1 MTTKGVITAAIGFTC
16 LILATPAPA
25 ALHGRDLDN
34 DPATFEAWY
43 DDVLDITWL
52 ADANF
57 ARTSGRDTDGMMDWP
72 TATTWV
78 GNLDYFGITGWR
90 LPAVA
95 PLDASSYDHT
105 FSNNGTTDVGF
116 GIRGTHSELAHL
128 YYVTLGNKGLCKP
141 DDADPGTC
149 VVQTGWGLKN
159 SGPFVNVGA
168 IAGHWTG
175 SESMCPCGSLKT
187 WLIDMT
193 TGRQSQLPGSNLQGA
208 WPVRDGDLAP
218 TTGGLA
224 SLTLKTSVVAGCKS
238 VTGTVRLSGVAPA
251 EGVVVQLADTL
262 ASASTPATVKI
273 LAGASSRT
281 FTVKSAPVVSA
292 ESGSISATLGSTTL
306 TQDLTVTPM
315 GPYSVTLSP
324 TSVAGSNP
332 VAGTIKLVCSAGPG
346 PITVELG
353 SSNAPVASPV
363 TQTVF
368 VPQGLKSATFDLVT
382 TPVPAKTAVTITAT
396 ANGSSRTKTLTVTAM
411 AAVSPTTLRF
421 GSHVLDTTS
430 PVLAATL
437 VNRGTMPFAVTG
449 ITLGGTG
456 AKHFSQ
462 SNDCPAN
469 LDAGASCAIEVSFT
483 PTTSGNKSAK
493 LYVAT
498 SATGTPIGVALYGKG
513 VLPP

>member
-1 MTTKGVITAAIGFTC
+1 MRTTGTIAASAGCAF
-16 LILATPAPA
+16 LMLAIPAQA

-57 ARTSGRDTDGMMDWP
+57 ARTSGRDADGMMDWRAA
-72 TATTWV
+72 TAWV
-78 GNLDYFGITGWR
+78 ENLDYFGITGWR
-90 LPAVA
+90 LPAGA
-95 PLDASSYDHT
+95 PLNGSAYDHA

-141 DDADPGTC
+141 DDTDPGSC

-159 SGPFVNVGA
+159 AGPFINVGA

-175 SESMCPCGSLKT
+175 SESMCPCDSLKT

-193 TGRQSQLPGSNLQGA
+193 TGRQGQLLGSNLQGA

-218 TTGGLA
+218 TGELA

-262 ASASTPATVKI
+262 TSASTPATVKI
-273 LAGASSRT
+273 LAGKSSRT
-281 FTVKSAPVVSA
+281 FTIKTVSVADA
-292 ESGSISATLGSTTL
+292 ESGSVSATFGSISL
-306 TQDLTVTPM
+306 NHDLTVRPM
-315 GPYSVTLSP
+315 GLYSMTLSP

-332 VAGTIKLVCSAGPG
+332 VAGTVKLVCSAGPG
-346 PITVELG
+346 PVTVELG
-353 SSNAPVASPV
+353 SSNAPVAIPV
-363 TQTVF
+363 TQTVV

-382 TPVPAKTAVTITAT
+382 TPVPAKISVTITAV
-396 ANGSSRTKTLTVTAM
+396 ANGSSKSKTLTVTSM

-421 GSHVLDTTS
+421 GSNVLDTSS

-456 AKHFSQ
+456 AKYFAQ

-469 LDAGASCAIEVSFT
+469 LEAGASCTIGVTFT
-483 PTTSGNKSAK
+483 PMATGNKSAK

-498 SATGTPIGVALYGKG
+498 SATGTPIGVSLYGTG

>member
-1 MTTKGVITAAIGFTC
+1 MRTTGVITAAAGFTC

-34 DPATFEAWY
+34 DPATFEAYY

-57 ARTSGRDTDGMMDWP
+57 ARTSGHDADGSMDWP
-72 TATTWV
+72 AATAWV
-78 GNLDYFGITGWR
+78 ESLDYFGVTGWR
-90 LPAVA
+90 LPALA
-95 PLDASSYDHT
+95 PLDGATYVHT

-116 GIRGTHSELAHL
+116 GTRGTHSELAHL

-141 DDADPGTC
+141 DDADPGSC

-159 SGPFVNVGA
+159 TGPFVNVGA

-193 TGRQSQLPGSNLQGA
+193 TGRQGQLLGSNFQGA

-218 TTGGLA
+218 TGDLA
-224 SLTLKTSVVAGCKS
+224 SLTLKTSAVAGCKS
-238 VTGTVRLSGVAPA
+238 VTGTVRLSGVAPV

-273 LAGASSRT
+273 LAGTSSRT
-281 FTVKSAPVVSA
+281 FTIRTVPVVDA
-292 ESGSISATLGSTTL
+292 ETGSISATFGSITL
-306 TQDLTVTPM
+306 NQELTVRPM
-315 GPYSVTLSP
+315 GLYSVSLSP

-332 VAGTIKLVCSAGPG
+332 VAGTVKLVCSAGPG
-346 PITVELG
+346 PVAVELG
-353 SSNAPVASPV
+353 SNNAAVATPV

-382 TPVPAKTAVTITAT
+382 TPVPAKTSVTITAT
-396 ANGSSRTKTLTVTAM
+396 ANGTSKSKTLTVTSM

-421 GSHVLDTTS
+421 GSHVLNTTS
-430 PVLAATL
+430 PVLAVML
-437 VNRGTMPFAVTG
+437 VNRGTMSFAVNG

-456 AKHFSQ
+456 AGHFAQ
-462 SNDCPAN
+462 ANDCPAN
-469 LDAGASCAIEVSFT
+469 LDAGASCTIGVTFT
-483 PTTSGNKSAK
+483 PTATGNKSAK

-498 SATGTPIGVALYGKG
+498 SATGTPIGVSLYGTG